1 MQLLR
6 KEVVTK
12 VSMVEE
18 GIQKLHDLV
27 SEMEAN
33 ISQSKKEAFE
43 SEKLSQERCKDK
55 EFRVDRGH
63 GQTESYQGGR
73 VPPVPSGR

>member
-6 KEVVTK
+6 KKVVTK

-18 GIQKLHDLV
+18 GIKKLHDLV

-43 SEKLSQERCKDK
+43 SEKLSQERC
-55 EFRVDRGH
+55 
-63 GQTESYQGGR
+63 
-73 VPPVPSGR
+73 

>member
-6 KEVVTK
+6 KKVVTK

-18 GIQKLHDLV
+18 GIKKLHDLV

-33 ISQSKKEAFE
+33 ISQSKNKALE
-43 SEKLSQERCKDK
+43 SDK
-55 EFRVDRGH
+55 
-63 GQTESYQGGR
+63 
-73 VPPVPSGR
+73 